1 MDAEHVALVGHSA
14 GGQLVM
20 RHALRG
26 SPVAFPKMGGGAT
39 VRCAVS
45 CGGVLDLREA
55 RAKRVGGAAVDD
67 FIGARGNLQT
77 ASPIELL
84 PPALTSSLRLPRTV
98 NGTGHKGP
106 SRFCATSP

>member
-77 ASPIELL
+77 ASPDRK
-84 PPALTSSLRLPRTV
+84 SV
-98 NGTGHKGP
+98 V
-106 SRFCATSP
+106 